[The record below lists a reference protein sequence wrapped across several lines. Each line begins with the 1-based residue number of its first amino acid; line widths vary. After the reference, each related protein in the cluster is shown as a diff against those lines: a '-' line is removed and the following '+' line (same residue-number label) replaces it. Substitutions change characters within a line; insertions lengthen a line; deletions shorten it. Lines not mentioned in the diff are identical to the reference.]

1 MRLHLTA
8 ASALRSVTWASL
20 FIVFT
25 LHRLPRRRLVMRDV
39 RRQRSMQSTEPDKP
53 ANPVHH
59 GMRAV
64 ITVALFGSAVLLL
77 LAMLLPQLARSKGGP
92 ATGCPA
98 NLRAIYLAKA
108 VLADDRKAAILI
120 LMDGAPTCSRLN
132 ALAYQTTLVFAGV
145 QSRLQVGAPSK

>member
-1 MRLHLTA
+1 
-8 ASALRSVTWASL
+8 
-20 FIVFT
+20 
-25 LHRLPRRRLVMRDV
+25 
-39 RRQRSMQSTEPDKP
+39 MQSTEPDKP

-108 VLADDRKAAILI
+108 VLADDRKLTNGMVVAKEELLPYVQGGWPRCPQGGDYSLGRI
-120 LMDGAPTCSRLN
+120 GEPPRCSFPQHTN
-132 ALAYQTTLVFAGV
+132 
-145 QSRLQVGAPSK
+145 LQVTWTNTMP